1 MIKKLNNKL
10 KNNINILKNFDIT
23 YLIDDFLERT
33 IFRSMGAQAKI

>member
-23 YLIDDFLERT
+23 YLIDDFLESM
-33 IFRSMGAQAKI
+33 IFRKNNI

>member
-23 YLIDDFLERT
+23 YLIERT